1 LATQVDATHARAW
14 ADAIRRQSTMSIIRI
29 DPHSARI
36 SASTVWT
43 FVRVVD
49 DDGIEGWGEATLQGE
64 AAAIHRHVEDFAVE
78 LRTRS
83 PQSAL
88 DVAATRG
95 PVAATLAE
103 AAALSAIDQA
113 LRDLQAQKRGRPLHA
128 ELGDAQRSRIPLY
141 ANINR
146 GTVDR
151 SPAGFARRAAEAVTS
166 GFDAVKIAPFDGVTP
181 AIAETAEGE
190 TLIAAGIERIAA
202 VREAIGAHRRLLV
215 DCHWRLTEASALRVL
230 QALEGVGLFWFECP
244 LPEDAQQFDALRRI
258 RHRANAL
265 GVLTAGCES
274 LTGLG
279 AFQAFLDAGVYDV
292 VMPDVKYAGGLAE
305 MLRIAEA
312 AATHGTLCSPHNPTG
327 PIAHLHSVHVSALIG
342 ALPFLEFQYG
352 ESERFFDLVDGD
364 LPDPRGGA
372 SALPSGAGLGARI
385 AMDELSALSVFRV
398 D

>member
-1 LATQVDATHARAW
+1 
-14 ADAIRRQSTMSIIRI
+14 MSISHI

-49 DDGIEGWGEATLQGE
+49 DDHVEGWGEATLQGE

-78 LRTRS
+78 FRTRS
-83 PQSAL
+83 VQSAL

-95 PVAATLAE
+95 PVAATSAE
-103 AAALSAIDQA
+103 AAALCAIDQA
-113 LRDLQAQKRGRPLHA
+113 LRDLSARKRGRPLHA
-128 ELGDAQRSRIPLY
+128 ELGEAERSRIPLY

-166 GFDAVKIAPFDGVTP
+166 GFAAVKIAPFDGVTP
-181 AIAETAEGE
+181 GIAETARGE
-190 TLIAAGIERIAA
+190 TLIRAGIERIAA
-202 VREAIGAHRRLLV
+202 VREAIGVDRRLLV

-230 QALEGVGLFWFECP
+230 DTLEAVRLFWFECP
-244 LPEDAQQFDALRRI
+244 LLEEVSQFEALRRI
-258 RHRANAL
+258 RHRANTL

-279 AFQAFLDAGVYDV
+279 AFQSFLDAGVYDV
-292 VMPDVKYAGGLAE
+292 IMPDVKYAGGLAE

-312 AATHGTLCSPHNPTG
+312 AATHGTLCSPHNPSG

-352 ESERFFDLVDGD
+352 ESERFFDLVEGD
-364 LPDPRGGA
+364 LPDPRGGT

-385 AMDELSALSVFRV
+385 AMDTLAELSVSRV